1 MDEFKKR
8 KTPRYQSFDYNS
20 VGVYFIT
27 ICTQTRRCILSRI
40 VGTGVLDCPS
50 VTGVLDCPSVTG
62 VLDCPSVTGVLDCP
76 SVTGILD
83 CPQPEL
89 TRYGEIADKYIKQLN
104 KFYEHLSVEKY
115 VIMPNHIHLLLW
127 VKENKNQTENG
138 QSRTPVPTNV
148 ERANSVCSQFV
159 STFKRFCNKE
169 YGENIRQARFNDHII
184 RNRDDYEEHVKY
196 IYENPIRWY
205 YDELYAE
212 E

>member
-1 MDEFKKR
+1 MDELKKR

-27 ICTQTRRCILSRI
+27 ICTQNRRCILSRI

-50 VTGVLDCPSVTG
+50 ETGVLDCPQ
-62 VLDCPSVTGVLDCP
+62 
-76 SVTGILD
+76 I
-83 CPQPEL
+83 EL
-89 TRYGEIADKYIKQLN
+89 TQCGEIADKYIKQLN
-104 KFYEHLSVEKY
+104 DFYEHLSVEKY
-115 VIMPNHIHLLLW
+115 VIMPNHIHFLLW
-127 VKENKNQTENG
+127 VKENKNKTDNG

-148 ERANSVCSQFV
+148 ERANNACSQFV

-169 YGENIRQARFNDHII
+169 YGENIWQTRFNDHII

-205 YDELYAE
+205 YDELYTE